1 MANYS
6 VGNIEIGT
14 VVNDKATDTLDNIIN
29 KINKINQMNVK
40 LKKGTQSVNSGLNDT
55 NEKLKKGTQ
64 SVNSGLNDTNKK
76 LDKISKSIDIGKI
89 YLIFNYAKQIFG
101 QITKL
106 IKYSSDYVETLNK
119 FQVSFGSL
127 YEENLQWVNSL
138 SKAYGFSRR
147 TLMEYS
153 ATFNNMLSS
162 LKGLNNE
169 MSATISRT
177 LTQMAIDYSS
187 LFNRSIESTMLAFQS
202 MLSGSIR
209 PIRSSSGFD
218 VSETSIFQVYK
229 ELGGTKTMRQLTQLE
244 KRLLRIIAVQQ
255 QMQATGTVGDYAK
268 TIESFSNQLRIFK
281 EQVIELGSTWGKI
294 FLVKLKPVL
303 VYLNAIILSINAIGD
318 EISKTIDLTGDFKL
332 DEEFASMS
340 TSVDSVSD
348 SVDEL
353 ENKLTQLSLDQLNVL
368 GSSTTSNNLGIDE
381 KILNA
386 VQTYKSNLDKISF
399 KAQEI
404 SRKILQWLG
413 YTYNENGELQKTDDR
428 LSNIFTGVKV
438 LIVSILGF
446 KLSKRIM
453 TIFNTIKNIK
463 ASGKPIISKLSIISA
478 IVATIVGGFIDLYNT
493 NEEFKNK
500 VDQTIASIGEG
511 LSTIF
516 DNIKPFF
523 DYVTEALSYISGN
536 LVYGLLN
543 VIESIVK
550 LLTGDFSGAID
561 ALKKN
566 FISLGDTIAKVFGAD
581 NWATMMANIRVEL
594 ISFKNFVYNQIIRPI
609 GNSYITSINSFL
621 TSVEFEINELI
632 KFINNFTKAV
642 SQVWTWAGIPGIS
655 PIGTVHFNKIPYFAK
670 GNVATEPTVGMFGE
684 YANAKNNPEITTPQ
698 NIMRETFTET
708 LVPLVNAI
716 LKGDNEVVKA
726 IKNQNL
732 TLNVNG
738 RQLAESTINDFNDVA
753 IRKGKILFNK

>member
-6 VGNIEIGT
+6 VGNIEIGA

-29 KINKINQMNVK
+29 KINQINQTNVK

-55 NEKLKKGTQ
+55 NE
-64 SVNSGLNDTNKK
+64 K

-106 IKYSSDYVETLNK
+106 IKYASDYVETLNK

-127 YEENLQWVNSL
+127 YEENLRWVNSL

-169 MSATISRT
+169 MSATLSRT

-187 LFNRSIESTMLAFQS
+187 LFNQSIESTMLAFQS

-255 QMQATGTVGDYAK
+255 QLQATGAVGDYAK
-268 TIESFSNQLRIFK
+268 TIETFSNQLRIFK

-340 TSVDSVSD
+340 TNVDSVSD

-413 YTYNENGELQKTDDR
+413 YTYNENGELQKTGNR
-428 LSNIFTGVKV
+428 LNQIIDAVKIG
-438 LIVSILGF
+438 LTSILGYNI
-446 KLSKRIM
+446 SKKVI
-453 TIFNTIKNIK
+453 TIVNSISKIKGNIT
-463 ASGKPIISKLSIISA
+463 PIIGKISVLSA
-478 IVATIVGGFIDLYNT
+478 IIGTIIAGFTNLYNT
-493 NEEFKNK
+493 NKEFKN
-500 VDQTIASIGEG
+500 TIDETISNISNG
-511 LSTIF
+511 LATIWSF
-516 DNIKPFF
+516 LTDTLYPTIKPIIDFIV
-523 DYVTEALSYISGN
+523 DAVSKISGDFI
-536 LVYGLLN
+536 L
-543 VIESIVK
+543 SILK
-550 LLTGDFSGAID
+550 SLELIIKILTGDFKGALDIIRNGWQMVGD
-561 ALKKN
+561 Y
-566 FISLGDTIAKVFGAD
+566 ISHIFGAD
-581 NWATMMANIRVEL
+581 NWATMIAKIREEL
-594 ISFKNFVYNQIIRPI
+594 ISFKNFVNDQIIKPI
-609 GNSYITSINSFL
+609 GNWYIYLINSMINAAEISINL
-621 TSVEFEINELI
+621 LI

-655 PIGTVHFNKIPYFAK
+655 PLGTVSFKKIPYFAK

-684 YANAKNNPEITTPQ
+684 YAGAKNNPEITTPQ
-698 NIMRETFTET
+698 SIMRETFIES
-708 LVPLVNAI
+708 LIPLVNAI

-726 IKNQNL
+726 IKKQSFSIDI
-732 TLNVNG
+732 NG
-738 RQLAESTINDFNDVA
+738 RKFAESTYDDFEDVG
-753 IRKGKILFNK
+753 IRKGKILFSK

>member
-6 VGNIEIGT
+6 VGNIEIGA
-14 VVNDKATDTLDNIIN
+14 VVNDKATATLDNIIN
-29 KINKINQMNVK
+29 KINQINQTNVK

-55 NEKLKKGTQ
+55 NE
-64 SVNSGLNDTNKK
+64 K

-106 IKYSSDYVETLNK
+106 IKYASDYVETLNK

-127 YEENLQWVNSL
+127 YEENLRWVNSL
-138 SKAYGFSRR
+138 SKAYGFSKR

-169 MSATISRT
+169 MSATLSRT

-187 LFNRSIESTMLAFQS
+187 LFNQSIESTMLAFQS

-209 PIRSSSGFD
+209 PIRSTSGFD

-268 TIESFSNQLRIFK
+268 TIETFSNQLRIFK

-318 EISKTIDLTGDFKL
+318 ELSKTIDLTGDFKL

-340 TSVDSVSD
+340 TDVDSVSD

-413 YTYNENGELQKTDDR
+413 YTYNENGELQKTGDR

-438 LIVSILGF
+438 LIASILGF
-446 KLSKRIM
+446 KLSKRVM
-453 TIFNTIKNIK
+453 DIFNTIKKIK
-463 ASGKPIISKLSIISA
+463 ASVTPIISKLSIIA
-478 IVATIVGGFIDLYNT
+478 TIVATILAGFEKLYNT
-493 NEEFKNK
+493 NEKFKNK
-500 VDQTIASIGEG
+500 VDQTIANISQG
-511 LSTIF
+511 LSTIWSFLTDMF
-516 DNIKPFF
+516 DKIKPFL

-536 LVYGLLN
+536 IVYGLLSL
-543 VIESIVK
+543 IEVIVK
-550 LLTGDFSGAID
+550 LLTGDFSGALDVI
-561 ALKKN
+561 KNN
-566 FISLGDTIAKVFGAD
+566 FISLGDAVAKVFGVD
-581 NWATMMANIRVEL
+581 NWATMMANIRALLV
-594 ISFKNFVYNQIIRPI
+594 SFKDFVYNQIIRPI
-609 GNSYITSINSFL
+609 GNFGIYMINS
-621 TSVEFEINELI
+621 VIIGAENAINFLI
-632 KFINNFTKAV
+632 KFINKFTESI

-655 PIGTVHFNKIPYFAK
+655 PIGTVNFKKIPYFAK

>member
-6 VGNIEIGT
+6 VGNIEIGA

-29 KINKINQMNVK
+29 KINQINQTNVK

-55 NEKLKKGTQ
+55 NE
-64 SVNSGLNDTNKK
+64 K

-106 IKYSSDYVETLNK
+106 IKYASDYVETLNK

-138 SKAYGFSRR
+138 SKAYGFSKR

-169 MSATISRT
+169 MSATLSRT

-187 LFNRSIESTMLAFQS
+187 LFNQSIESTMLAFQS

-209 PIRSSSGFD
+209 PIRSTSGFD

-268 TIESFSNQLRIFK
+268 TIETFSNQLRIFK

-318 EISKTIDLTGDFKL
+318 ELSKTIDLTGDFKL

-340 TSVDSVSD
+340 TDVDSVSD

-413 YTYNENGELQKTDDR
+413 YTYNENGELQKTGDR

-438 LIVSILGF
+438 LIASILGF
-446 KLSKRIM
+446 KLSKRVM
-453 TIFNTIKNIK
+453 AIFNTIKKIK
-463 ASGKPIISKLSIISA
+463 ASVTPIISKLSIIA
-478 IVATIVGGFIDLYNT
+478 TIVATILAGFEKLYNT
-493 NEEFKNK
+493 NEKFKNK
-500 VDQTIASIGEG
+500 VDQTIANISQG
-511 LSTIF
+511 LSTIWSFLTDMF
-516 DNIKPFF
+516 DKIKPFL
-523 DYVTEALSYISGN
+523 DYVTEAMSYISGN
-536 LVYGLLN
+536 IVYGLLSL
-543 VIESIVK
+543 IEVIVK
-550 LLTGDFSGAID
+550 LLTGDFSGALDVI
-561 ALKKN
+561 KNN
-566 FISLGDTIAKVFGAD
+566 FISLGDAVAKVFGAD
-581 NWATMMANIRVEL
+581 NWATMMANIRALLV
-594 ISFKNFVYNQIIRPI
+594 SFKDFVYNQIIRPI
-609 GNSYITSINSFL
+609 GNFGIYMINS
-621 TSVEFEINELI
+621 VIIGAENAINFLI
-632 KFINNFTKAV
+632 KFINKFTESISK
-642 SQVWTWAGIPGIS
+642 VWTWAGIPGIS
-655 PIGTVHFNKIPYFAK
+655 PMETVNFKKIPYFAK

>member
-6 VGNIEIGT
+6 VGNIEIGA

-29 KINKINQMNVK
+29 KINQINQTNVK

-55 NEKLKKGTQ
+55 NE
-64 SVNSGLNDTNKK
+64 K

-106 IKYSSDYVETLNK
+106 IKYASDYVETLNK

-127 YEENLQWVNSL
+127 YEENLRWVNSL

-169 MSATISRT
+169 MSATLSRT

-187 LFNRSIESTMLAFQS
+187 LFNQSIESTMLAFQS

-255 QMQATGTVGDYAK
+255 QLQATGAVGDYAK
-268 TIESFSNQLRIFK
+268 TIETFSNQLRIFK

-413 YTYNENGELQKTDDR
+413 YTYNENGELQKTGNR
-428 LSNIFTGVKV
+428 LNQIIDAVKIG
-438 LIVSILGF
+438 LTSILGYNI
-446 KLSKRIM
+446 SKKVI
-453 TIFNTIKNIK
+453 TIVNSISKIKGNIT
-463 ASGKPIISKLSIISA
+463 PIIGKISVLSA
-478 IVATIVGGFIDLYNT
+478 IIGTIIAGFTNLYNT
-493 NEEFKNK
+493 NKEFKN
-500 VDQTIASIGEG
+500 TIDETISNISNG
-511 LSTIF
+511 LATIWSF
-516 DNIKPFF
+516 LTDTLYPTIKPIIDFIV
-523 DYVTEALSYISGN
+523 DAVSKISGDFI
-536 LVYGLLN
+536 L
-543 VIESIVK
+543 SILK
-550 LLTGDFSGAID
+550 SLELIIKILTGDFKGALDIIRNGWQMVGD
-561 ALKKN
+561 Y
-566 FISLGDTIAKVFGAD
+566 ISHIFGAD
-581 NWATMMANIRVEL
+581 NWATMIAKIREEL
-594 ISFKNFVYNQIIRPI
+594 ISFKNFVNDQIIKPI
-609 GNSYITSINSFL
+609 GNWYIYLINSMINAAEISINL
-621 TSVEFEINELI
+621 LI

-655 PIGTVHFNKIPYFAK
+655 PLGTVSFKKIPYFAK

-684 YANAKNNPEITTPQ
+684 YAGAKNNPEITTPQ
-698 NIMRETFTET
+698 SIMRETFIES
-708 LVPLVNAI
+708 LIPLVNAI

-726 IKNQNL
+726 IKKQSFSIDI
-732 TLNVNG
+732 NG
-738 RQLAESTINDFNDVA
+738 RKFAESTYDDFEDVG
-753 IRKGKILFNK
+753 IRKGKILFSK

>member
-6 VGNIEIGT
+6 VGNIEIGA

-29 KINKINQMNVK
+29 KINQINQTNVK

-55 NEKLKKGTQ
+55 NE
-64 SVNSGLNDTNKK
+64 K

-106 IKYSSDYVETLNK
+106 IKYASDYVETLNK
-119 FQVSFGSL
+119 FQVSFGNL

-138 SKAYGFSRR
+138 SKAYGFSKR

-169 MSATISRT
+169 MSATLSRT

-187 LFNRSIESTMLAFQS
+187 LFNQSIESTMLAFQS

-209 PIRSSSGFD
+209 PIRSTSGFD

-268 TIESFSNQLRIFK
+268 TIETFSNQLRIFK

-318 EISKTIDLTGDFKL
+318 EISKNIDLTGDFKL

-340 TSVDSVSD
+340 TNVDSVSD

-413 YTYNENGELQKTDDR
+413 YTYNENGELQKTGDR

-438 LIVSILGF
+438 LITSILGF

-453 TIFNTIKNIK
+453 TIYNTIKNMK
-463 ASGKPIISKLSIISA
+463 ASITPLISKLSIIA
-478 IVATIVGGFIDLYNT
+478 TIVATILAGFEKLYNT

-500 VDQTIASIGEG
+500 IDQTIANISEG
-511 LSTIF
+511 LSTIWSFLTDMF
-516 DNIKPFF
+516 DKIKPFL
-523 DYVTEALSYISGN
+523 DYVTEALSYIAGN
-536 LVYGLLN
+536 IVYGLLSL
-543 VIESIVK
+543 IEVIVK
-550 LLTGDFSGAID
+550 LLTGDFAGALDVI
-561 ALKKN
+561 KNN
-566 FISLGDTIAKVFGAD
+566 FISLGNAVAKVFGVD
-581 NWATMMANIRVEL
+581 NWATMMANIRSLLV
-594 ISFKNFVYNQIIRPI
+594 SFKDFVYNQIIRPI
-609 GNSYITSINSFL
+609 GNFGIYMINS
-621 TSVEFEINELI
+621 VIIGAENAINFLI
-632 KFINNFTKAV
+632 KFINKFTESI

-655 PIGTVHFNKIPYFAK
+655 PIGTVNFKKIPYFAK

-684 YANAKNNPEITTPQ
+684 YANAKSNPEITTPQ

>member
-6 VGNIEIGT
+6 VGNIEIGA

-29 KINKINQMNVK
+29 KINQINQTNVK

-55 NEKLKKGTQ
+55 NE
-64 SVNSGLNDTNKK
+64 K

-106 IKYSSDYVETLNK
+106 IKYASDYVETLNK

-127 YEENLQWVNSL
+127 YEENLRWVNSL
-138 SKAYGFSRR
+138 SKAYGFSKR

-162 LKGLNNE
+162 LKGLSNE
-169 MSATISRT
+169 MSATLSRT

-187 LFNRSIESTMLAFQS
+187 LFNQSIESTMLAFQS

-209 PIRSSSGFD
+209 PIRSTSGFD

-255 QMQATGTVGDYAK
+255 QMQATGAVGDYAK
-268 TIESFSNQLRIFK
+268 TIETFSNQLRIFK

-340 TSVDSVSD
+340 TDVDSVSD

-353 ENKLTQLSLDQLNVL
+353 ESKLTQLSLDQLNVL

-413 YTYNENGELQKTDDR
+413 YTYNENGELQKTGDR

-438 LIVSILGF
+438 LIASILGF

-453 TIFNTIKNIK
+453 TIYNTIKNMK
-463 ASGKPIISKLSIISA
+463 ASITPIISKLSIIA
-478 IVATIVGGFIDLYNT
+478 TIVATILAGFEKLYNT

-500 VDQTIASIGEG
+500 IDQTIANISQG
-511 LSTIF
+511 LSTIWSFLTDMF
-516 DNIKPFF
+516 DMVKPFL

-536 LVYGLLN
+536 IVYGLLSLIE
-543 VIESIVK
+543 VIVN
-550 LLTGDFSGAID
+550 LLTGDFSGALDVI
-561 ALKKN
+561 KNN
-566 FISLGDTIAKVFGAD
+566 FISLGNAVAKVFGVD
-581 NWATMMANIRVEL
+581 NWATMMANIRALLV
-594 ISFKNFVYNQIIRPI
+594 SFKDFVYNQIIRPI
-609 GNSYITSINSFL
+609 GNFGIYMINS
-621 TSVEFEINELI
+621 VIIGAENAINFLI
-632 KFINNFTKAV
+632 KFINKFTESI

-655 PIGTVHFNKIPYFAK
+655 PIGTVNFKKIPYFAK

-684 YANAKNNPEITTPQ
+684 YAGAKNNPEITTPQ
-698 NIMRETFTET
+698 SIMRETFTET